1 MPTLETFEVYA
12 RRVEEEIPHNH
23 KKDTT
28 AKTKKCPICNH
39 ENPLGAAHCTGC
51 GHEFPKAGPKI
62 KPCASCGMPNSLGAK
77 ICTSCGKPF
86 TTDFNLKLDEAL
98 RTGAIIR
105 GMDITESEVLE
116 AEKMAT
122 HVRKAILQSGDA
134 RLIKLLQVMPEEIL
148 GHLKQILDAKG
159 A

>member
-1 MPTLETFEVYA
+1 
-12 RRVEEEIPHNH
+12 
-23 KKDTT
+23 
-28 AKTKKCPICNH
+28 
-39 ENPLGAAHCTGC
+39 
-51 GHEFPKAGPKI
+51 
-62 KPCASCGMPNSLGAK
+62 MPNLLGAK
-77 ICTSCGKPF
+77 TCTSCGKPF